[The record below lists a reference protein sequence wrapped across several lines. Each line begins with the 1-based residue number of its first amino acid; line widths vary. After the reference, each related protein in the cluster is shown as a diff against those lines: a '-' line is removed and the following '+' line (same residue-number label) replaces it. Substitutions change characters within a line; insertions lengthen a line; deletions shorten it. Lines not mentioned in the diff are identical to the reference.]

1 MCWEQSRRKRT
12 IATSRSE
19 ATTTET
25 EPDTQ
30 TTARPQESL
39 CPAHPGKK
47 RCPPSA
53 TVTEPPRGKRLP
65 LDKLFQERTHRPR
78 YPRPLGVPRCL
89 RLLPEQ
95 HRHLANGLASATT
108 DSTAA
113 ASPGYSFDA
122 AIPMSSS

>member
-78 YPRPLGVPRCL
+78 YPPPLAVPRNAAQPLVSLYFCHP
-89 RLLPEQ
+89 R
-95 HRHLANGLASATT
+95 RVNAYRRRSAAT
-108 DSTAA
+108 SRGCEG
-113 ASPGYSFDA
+113 ASP
-122 AIPMSSS
+122 PVR